1 MKGRQSSFVSTIA
14 RAAFLTM
21 LTLSLLKAQQNV
33 VDRIVAVVDKEIIT
47 ESDIHERITYAALQN
62 RLDPKSPDLRHQV
75 MENLIA
81 EKLML
86 AQAILD
92 SVAVTED
99 EVTRSLDQQFQNFV
113 KQAGSE
119 QALEKVY
126 GKPVSRMK
134 REFRPEMRKQ
144 LLIQKLRQQREANL
158 SVSRREVEEFFESY
172 KDSLPR
178 VPEEVDISH
187 IFIVPKPDTS
197 LENKTRLQLN
207 ALRDS
212 IVAGG
217 DFADFAKRY
226 SQDPNGATGG
236 DLGWAKRG
244 VAFVPE
250 FEEAVF
256 ALKEKEISPVVK
268 TEFGFHLIQL
278 LERRGESV
286 HARHILLRTEKGPAS
301 DTAAIHLLSALR
313 DSILQGKSLAEL
325 ARRYSEDEDTKS
337 IGGDLGQISVDQ
349 LEADF
354 SSVVKDLKAGEIS
367 QPHRVTMKNSYGYQ
381 IVFLKKR
388 VAAHSVNLTDDYRR
402 TEQMALYVKRNKMNA
417 AWIEELK
424 KNIYVDIRTQE

>member
-1 MKGRQSSFVSTIA
+1 MKGRTSSLVSTA
-14 RAAFLTM
+14 TWAAFM
-21 LTLSLLKAQQNV
+21 ILLALNPLRSQQNV
-33 VDRIVAVVDKEIIT
+33 VDRIVAVVDKEIVT
-47 ESDIHERITYAALQN
+47 ESDVQERITYAALQN
-62 RLDPKSPDLRHQV
+62 RLDPKAPELRRQV

-92 SVAVTED
+92 SVVVTEE
-99 EVTRSLDQQFQNFV
+99 EVSKALDQQFQNFV
-113 KQAGSE
+113 RQAGSE
-119 QALEKVY
+119 PQLEKIY
-126 GKPVSRMK
+126 GKPISRMK

-144 LLIQKLRQQREANL
+144 MLIQRLRQQREANL
-158 SVSRREVEEFFESY
+158 SVARREVEEFYESY
-172 KDSLPR
+172 KDSLPK
-178 VPEEVDISH
+178 VPEEVELSH
-187 IFIVPKPDTS
+187 IFIVPKADTS
-197 LENKTRLQLN
+197 LENITRTHLN

-217 DFADFAKRY
+217 DFADFARRY
-226 SQDPNGATGG
+226 SQDANGANGG

-244 VAFVPE
+244 LAFVPE

-301 DTAAIHLLSALR
+301 DSAAIHLLSALR
-313 DSILQGKSLAEL
+313 DSIIQGKSLAEY
-325 ARRYSEDEDTKS
+325 ARKYSEDDDTKS

-349 LEADF
+349 LEPDF
-354 SSVVKDLKAGEIS
+354 SSVVKNLKAGEIS
-367 QPHRVTMKNSYGYQ
+367 QPHRVALKNSYGYQ

-388 VAAHSVNLTDDYRR
+388 VAGHSANLTDDFRR
-402 TEQMALYVKRNKMNA
+402 VEQMALYVKRNKINA
-417 AWIEELK
+417 EWIEELK
-424 KNIYVDIRTQE
+424 KNIYYDVRTQQ

>member
-1 MKGRQSSFVSTIA
+1 MKGRPSSFVSSIA
-14 RAAFLTM
+14 RATFLTM
-21 LTLSLLKAQQNV
+21 LFLSPLKAQQNV

-47 ESDIHERITYAALQN
+47 ESDVQERITYAALQN

-75 MENLIA
+75 LENLIA

-92 SVAVTED
+92 SVAVTEE

-113 KQAGSE
+113 RQAGSE
-119 QALEKVY
+119 QQLEKVY

-158 SVSRREVEEFFESY
+158 SVARREVEEFFESY
-172 KDSLPR
+172 KDSLPK

-187 IFIVPKPDTS
+187 IFILPKADTS

-207 ALRDS
+207 AVRDS

-217 DFADFAKRY
+217 DFADFARRY

-256 ALKEKEISPVVK
+256 ALKEKEVSPVVK

-301 DTAAIHLLSALR
+301 DSAAVHLLAVLR
-313 DSILQGKSLAEL
+313 DSIVQGRSLAEL

-337 IGGDLGQISVDQ
+337 IGGDLGSISVDQ

-354 SSVVKDLKAGEIS
+354 SSVVKDLKPGEIS
-367 QPHRVTMKNSYGYQ
+367 QPHRVSMKNSYGYQ
-381 IVFLKKR
+381 IVLLKKR
-388 VAAHSVNLTDDYRR
+388 VAAHSVNLKDDYRR
-402 TEQMALYVKRNKMNA
+402 TEQMALYLKRNKMNA

-424 KNIYVDIRTQE
+424 KSIYVDIRTKE

>member
-1 MKGRQSSFVSTIA
+1 MKGRQSSFVSSIA
-14 RAAFLTM
+14 RATFLTM
-21 LTLSLLKAQQNV
+21 LALGPLKAQQNV

-47 ESDIHERITYAALQN
+47 ESDVQERITYAALQN
-62 RLDPKSPDLRHQV
+62 RLDPKSPDLRRQV
-75 MENLIA
+75 LENLIA

-92 SVAVTED
+92 SVAVTEE

-119 QALEKVY
+119 QQLEKVY

-144 LLIQKLRQQREANL
+144 LLIQRLRQQREQNL
-158 SVSRREVEEFFESY
+158 SVARREVEEFFEAY
-172 KDSLPR
+172 KDSLPK

-187 IFIVPKPDTS
+187 IFIVPKADTS
-197 LENKTRLQLN
+197 LENKTRLLLN

-217 DFADFAKRY
+217 DFAGFARRY

-278 LERRGESV
+278 FERRGESV

-301 DTAAIHLLSALR
+301 DSAAVHLLGALR

-354 SSVVKDLKAGEIS
+354 SSVVKNLKPGEIS
-367 QPHRVTMKNSYGYQ
+367 QPHRITMKNSYGYQ
-381 IVFLKKR
+381 IVLLKKR

-417 AWIEELK
+417 AWLEELK
-424 KNIYVDIRTQE
+424 KSIYCEIRTQE

>member
-1 MKGRQSSFVSTIA
+1 
-14 RAAFLTM
+14 
-21 LTLSLLKAQQNV
+21 
-33 VDRIVAVVDKEIIT
+33 
-47 ESDIHERITYAALQN
+47 
-62 RLDPKSPDLRHQV
+62 
-75 MENLIA
+75 
-81 EKLML
+81 ML

-92 SVAVTED
+92 SVAVTEE

-119 QALEKVY
+119 QQLEKAY

-144 LLIQKLRQQREANL
+144 LLIQKLRQQREQNL
-158 SVSRREVEEFFESY
+158 SVARREVEEFFEAY
-172 KDSLPR
+172 KDSLPK

-187 IFIVPKPDTS
+187 IFIVPKADTS
-197 LENKTRLQLN
+197 LENKTRLQLT

-217 DFADFAKRY
+217 DFADFARRY

-301 DTAAIHLLSALR
+301 DSATVHLLSALR
-313 DSILQGKSLAEL
+313 DSIVQGRPLAEF
-325 ARRYSEDEDTKS
+325 ARKYSEDEETKS
-337 IGGDLGQISVDQ
+337 IGGDLGQVSVDQ

-354 SSVVKDLKAGEIS
+354 SSVVKNLKSGEIS
-367 QPHRVTMKNSYGYQ
+367 QPHRIAMKTSYGYQ
-381 IVFLKKR
+381 IVLLKKR
-388 VAAHSVNLTDDYRR
+388 VAAHSVNLADDFRR
-402 TEQMALYVKRNKMNA
+402 IEQMALYVKRNKMNA

-424 KNIYVDIRTQE
+424 KSIYLDIRTQE